1 MMYDCGVL
9 LSEDGQFGR
18 PDYRDHNSPL
28 SLHSFYMIEWAT
40 FGVLCMALLT
50 NPDAE
55 KKIHGVCVSRVR
67 VRVRVLI
74 GKMGIYTQ
82 YSVWGHWPVIT
93 AIHQFCNHY
102 SGACSHSWKFARLL

>member
-28 SLHSFYMIEWAT
+28 SLHSFYMIEWTT

-55 KKIHGVCVSRVR
+55 KKIHGVCVSRVK
-67 VRVRVLI
+67 VRVRVSSRQD
-74 GKMGIYTQ
+74 GG
-82 YSVWGHWPVIT
+82 
-93 AIHQFCNHY
+93 
-102 SGACSHSWKFARLL
+102 